1 MLLAAITFAFLQAF
15 TLWGI
20 HIPKHKWFLCLPT
33 SSCSGCDFYPTFN
46 SPLYMTIHCQFSKT
60 NLFGRGH
67 TLYTCFLLTPLPALL
82 QLWKGTCHSRNM
94 TPMVL
99 FYALGMASLSY
110 TQNLSRCFTSSWRNW
125 ASNRSFIQDTVLE
138 LGQLSEQQQQVSQS
152 AWLKALGRWSSECY
166 IRCIHTPRK
175 SQQALTLSM
184 AQASNVW

>member
-1 MLLAAITFAFLQAF
+1 MWFLVAFIHRGCFGVPEDQMFLAAITFAFLQAF

-20 HIPKHKWFLCLPT
+20 HIPKHKWFLCLLT

-46 SPLYMTIHCQFSKT
+46 SPLYMTVRCQFSKT

-67 TLYTCFLLTPLPALL
+67 TLCTCFLLTPLPALL

-125 ASNRSFIQDTVLE
+125 VSNRPFIQDTVLE
-138 LGQLSEQQQQVSQS
+138 LGQLPEQQQQVSQS
-152 AWLKALGRWSSECY
+152 AWSK
-166 IRCIHTPRK
+166 H
-175 SQQALTLSM
+175 
-184 AQASNVW
+184 